1 MKRAAFLDRDGV
13 LNASIKDQGIPT
25 PPRSLDE
32 VVILEGVE
40 EAVKLLK
47 LHNFLPIVVSNQ
59 PDVARGIT
67 SYQKVRE
74 INTFIG
80 EKLDIQ
86 HFFICF
92 HDDID
97 LCLCRKPL
105 PGLIK
110 SAAMQLELNIASSF
124 LVGDRWRDIEAGQ
137 RAGCKTFFI
146 DHAYPETQPE
156 SPFTRVS
163 SLLEAV
169 EIMTGAKHGTQ

>member
-1 MKRAAFLDRDGV
+1 VKRAAFLDRDGV
-13 LNASIKDQGIPT
+13 INASIKDHGIPI
-25 PPRSLDE
+25 PPRSLEE

-40 EAVKLLK
+40 EAVQLLK

-67 SYQKVRE
+67 SYLKVSE
-74 INTFIG
+74 INRYIG

-86 HFFICF
+86 HFYVCF
-92 HDDID
+92 HDDKD
-97 LCLCRKPL
+97 LCVCRKPL

-110 SAAMQLELNIASSF
+110 SAATQLDLNISSSF

-146 DHAYPETQPE
+146 DYSYPETQPE

-169 EIMTGAKHGTQ
+169 EIMTGANRGTQ

>member
-1 MKRAAFLDRDGV
+1 MNRAAFLDRDGV
-13 LNASIKDQGIPT
+13 LNASIKDQGIPR

-47 LHNFLPIVVSNQ
+47 LHNFIPIVISNQ

-67 SYQKVRE
+67 TPQKVRE
-74 INTFIG
+74 INTYIG

-86 HFFICF
+86 QFYVCF
-92 HDDID
+92 HDDKD
-97 LCLCRKPL
+97 LCVCRKPL

-110 SAAMQLELNIASSF
+110 SAATQLDLDISNSF

-137 RAGCKTFFI
+137 RSGCKAFFI
-146 DHAYPETQPE
+146 DYSYLETQPE

-169 EIMTGAKHGTQ
+169 GIMTGANHGTQ

>member
-13 LNASIKDQGIPT
+13 LNASITNQGIPI
-25 PPRSLDE
+25 PPRCVEE

-47 LHNFLPIVVSNQ
+47 LHDFLPVVVSNQ

-67 SYQKVRE
+67 STLKISE
-74 INTFIG
+74 INAYIG

-86 HFFICF
+86 HFYVCF
-92 HDDID
+92 HDNED
-97 LCLCRKPL
+97 LCPCRKPL

-110 SAAMQLELNIASSF
+110 SAATQLNLSIPKRV
-124 LVGDRWRDIEAGQ
+124 LVGDRWSDIEAGQ

-146 DHAYPETQPE
+146 DYSYPETQPKN
-156 SPFTRVS
+156 PFTRVS

-169 EIMTGAKHGTQ
+169 EIMTGAHNGTQ